1 MDQYSAG
8 NIDMLSRLKFVQDR
22 INNLPTVI
30 KKAAEDQQKQL
41 ESDRKAR
48 VAAQDSS
55 SNNNNPNKSI
65 ISLKSSASARNSI
78 FEVVKQAA
86 QAKKENE
93 RKMQQLAEETNTDIN
108 INSSSLINSS
118 SDTNLITKSQETE
131 RMTRLESR
139 LDRFESLLE
148 RLVDKIDASV
158 MKQADIEEIDEK
170 QSYPLTTDGGHNQ
183 VLSASSAT
191 TDSQVTNATTSTNA
205 PYTNETATD

>member
-1 MDQYSAG
+1 
-8 NIDMLSRLKFVQDR
+8 MLSRLKFVQDR

-170 QSYPLTTDGGHNQ
+170 QSYPLTTDGEHNQ